1 MSAEVAVAG
10 VADAYRGETV
20 AAFVVLK
27 PGIEDSEETRQDLL
41 QYCRQELA
49 AYKVPT
55 ILEFRQSLPKSLIG
69 KVLRRELHAGGAK
82 HRRSEIT

>member
-1 MSAEVAVAG
+1 VAAA
-10 VADAYRGETV
+10 ADVYRGETV

-27 PGIEDSEETRQDLL
+27 AGIGASEDTRRELL

-55 ILEFRQSLPKSLIG
+55 ILEFRASLPKSLIG
-69 KVLRRELHAGGAK
+69 KVIRRALRAGV
-82 HRRSEIT
+82 